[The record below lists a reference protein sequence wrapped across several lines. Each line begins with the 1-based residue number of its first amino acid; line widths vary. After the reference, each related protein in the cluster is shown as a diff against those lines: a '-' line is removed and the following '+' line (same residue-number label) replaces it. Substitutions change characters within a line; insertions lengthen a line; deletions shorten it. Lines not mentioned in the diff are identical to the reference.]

1 MARAAMFGLL
11 IVPSAL
17 AAVVN
22 AAFQT
27 TWGNVLSLQAMTATL
42 WLGLFRSENDTAV
55 PAWLGAVLLGLICAA
70 CVALLA
76 RKVRA
81 YEVVR

>member
-1 MARAAMFGLL
+1 
-11 IVPSAL
+11 
-17 AAVVN
+17 
-22 AAFQT
+22 
-27 TWGNVLSLQAMTATL
+27 
-42 WLGLFRSENDTAV
+42 
-55 PAWLGAVLLGLICAA
+55 VLLALVSAA